1 MMRFWLAVKITETLQ
16 SDLFLTSVV
25 NPLLILFI
33 SLQILEVSC
42 PSTEYVSDS
51 EQGSDSDDL
60 SLLSEDEPL
69 IMAIQSAPNTN
80 PECNLLTT
88 PPITAQER
96 HPRTDS
102 PSSLGDFSEDVDID
116 LMNGTE
122 MLRAMSSLEK
132 TNDVSC

>member
-16 SDLFLTSVV
+16 SDLFFTSVV

-51 EQGSDSDDL
+51 DS

-88 PPITAQER
+88 PPVTAQER
-96 HPRTDS
+96 HPRTNS
-102 PSSLGDFSEDVDID
+102 PSSLGDFSEDVDVD

-122 MLRAMSSLEK
+122 MLRRAMSSLEK
-132 TNDVSC
+132 TNNVSC